1 MTTVQIASDLHIEYN
16 NDNIPDPLDFITPS
30 ANILILAGDIG
41 SFYKIDQLTKFL
53 ESLCSYF
60 QLVLYVP
67 GNHEWYMIPEHNP
80 LIWSTLEQRMRNIE
94 EKISNLYILDCSSVR
109 IGNVCITGATLWSS
123 PANKIPPFIVRVN
136 GMKTKEYYDKHI
148 HDLNYLKKMMNYC
161 KENNHKLLVVT
172 HHPPTLKVL
181 DDVKKRRK
189 FISLYATDLEYLLD
203 KNNVHTWICGH
214 IHKNFD
220 FYTEK
225 GCRIVSNQKGK
236 MKDRITDYKKD
247 FTITL

>member
-1 MTTVQIASDLHIEYN
+1 MTTIQIASDLHVEYN

-30 ANILILAGDIG
+30 ADILILAGDIG

-53 ESLCSYF
+53 EKLCSYF

-80 LIWSTLEQRMRNIE
+80 LSWFALEQRMKQI
-94 EKISNLYILDCSSVR
+94 KDYVPNLYILDCSSVR
-109 IGNVCITGATLWSS
+109 IGNICIAGATLWSK
-123 PANKIPPFIVRVN
+123 PFNQIPPFIVRVN
-136 GMKTKEYYDKHI
+136 GMKTKEYYEKHI
-148 HDLNYLKKMMNYC
+148 SNLNYLKKMIKYC
-161 KENNHKLLVVT
+161 NEHKHKLLIVT

-181 DDVKKRRK
+181 EGTKKRKK
-189 FISLYATDLEYLLD
+189 FIDLYATDLEYLLD

-236 MKDRITDYKKD
+236 DKDRVLDYRKN